1 MKYTI
6 PGWRDE
12 RGAAMDTAMN
22 CRSVGGGR
30 NENRVYPRHARRVVV
45 GWRSTVTRVEGRRQG
60 FTARGLDAR
69 GYVLTGWRLLLEAF
83 PSGSLGFRDPLK
95 GPSKARCV
103 DCFSGSGKS

>member
-1 MKYTI
+1 
-6 PGWRDE
+6 
-12 RGAAMDTAMN
+12 MDMGMN
-22 CRSVGGGR
+22 CRSVGVSEMKTEFTRGTRVGGS
-30 NENRVYPRHARRVVV
+30 
-45 GWRSTVTRVEGRRQG
+45 RSTVTRVGVAAEGRRQG
-60 FTARGLDAR
+60 ITARGLDAR